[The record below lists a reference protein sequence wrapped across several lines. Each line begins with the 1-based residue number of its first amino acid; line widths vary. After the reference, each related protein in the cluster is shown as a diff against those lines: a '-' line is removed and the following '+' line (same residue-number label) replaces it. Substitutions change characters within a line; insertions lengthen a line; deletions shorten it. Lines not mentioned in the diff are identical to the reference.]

1 MPGFRPE
8 LVGSLS
14 EGASGNPTGM
24 MMEAAFAHHRIDA
37 RYVNVEVAGA
47 DLEPAVAGARAMS
60 FVGFNVSMPHKVS
73 VIAHLDGLGPSAT
86 AIGAVNCV
94 IRRGRELIGE
104 NTDGVGFLRSLRAA
118 RDPKGARVVLLGAGG
133 AARAIAVELVR
144 AGAAS
149 ITIVNRTS
157 ARGQKLAAA
166 LYEHLGFAAMV
177 EPWDG
182 LHRPAAGTDVLVNAT
197 SIGLF
202 APDAMVP
209 VDLSRLA
216 PGTVVADVVYNPVT
230 TRLLTEAA
238 AVGGRPL
245 DGLGMLVH
253 QGAAAVAH
261 WFGVEPDTAVM
272 RTALEAAMRADRSPA

>member
-14 EGASGNPTGM
+14 EGAQGIPTGV

-37 RYVNVEVAGA
+37 RYVNVEVAA
-47 DLEPAVAGARAMS
+47 TDLAAAVAGARAMG
-60 FVGFNVSMPHKVS
+60 FVGCNVSMPHKVS
-73 VIAHLDGLGPSAT
+73 VIAHVDGLAPSAA

-94 IRRGRELIGE
+94 IRRGGELVGE
-104 NTDGVGFLRSLRAA
+104 NTDGIGFLRSLQSV
-118 RDPKGARVVLLGAGG
+118 RDPKGARVVLLGSGG

-149 ITIVNRTS
+149 ITVVNRTP

-177 EPWDG
+177 EPWPG
-182 LHRPAAGTDVLVNAT
+182 VHRPAPGTDVVVNAT
-197 SIGLF
+197 SVGLF
-202 APDAMVP
+202 APHAMVP
-209 VDLSRLA
+209 VDLASLA
-216 PGTVVADVVYNPVT
+216 PGAVVADVVYNPVV
-230 TRLLTEAA
+230 TRLLREAA
-238 AVGGRPL
+238 RVGARPL

-253 QGAAAVAH
+253 QGAAAVQH
-261 WFGVEPDTAVM
+261 WFGIEPDTAVM
-272 RTALEAAMRADRSPA
+272 RTALESAMQAYQSPA